1 MTWNT
6 LSKTFIESSMPSEQ
20 SLRLEVGGIK
30 GCRPPQDLT
39 KFGNRTPGGGERF
52 RLWLRAVGSGQH
64 EPRRLGVTHRKNEG
78 IGAYQ
83 LVHSLWALQWRI
95 VITIG
100 RNGERRR

>member
-52 RLWLRAVGSGQH
+52 RSGLRAVGSGQH
-64 EPRRLGVTHRKNEG
+64 QPRRPGVSLHHLALRRKE
-78 IGAYQ
+78 IACDHHDSSDIEDCRS
-83 LVHSLWALQWRI
+83 VR
-95 VITIG
+95 
-100 RNGERRR
+100 